1 MIQRALK
8 FLREVRTEISKVTWP
23 TRDELLSSTFIV
35 IAFSVAFS
43 LFVGAFDLLFSFIIR
58 QVLR

>member
-1 MIQRALK
+1 MIQRTLK

>member
-23 TRDELLSSTFIV
+23 TRVELLSSTFIV